1 MEIAVVGLGVIGG
14 SFVKALHSIKDPE
27 DSIYGIDIDQ
37 TTLDFAREGGYI
49 VYGERK
55 NETILQEADLVIM
68 GLYPEAMKSFLKEHM
83 DEFKKDAII
92 LDTSGVKQILLK
104 DIDTYF
110 PPQADLILGHP
121 MAGRESRGFAYADGN
136 IYDNANF
143 LLTPLESNK
152 KENIKYIV
160 DLLYEIGFGRV
171 TITTPEIHDEM
182 IAFTSQLTHAI
193 AVALMNSDQYENETI
208 RFVGDSYRDLTRI
221 ANINEKL
228 WAELFMEN
236 RDYLLKVIQQFKEEF
251 TKLEEAVE
259 EEDIPTLIELFQDSS
274 KRRQAL
280 ENSDYKLSKEREKI
294 QIEKSQNDDSI

>member
-14 SFVKALHSIKDPE
+14 SFVKALHRIKHPE

-49 VYGERK
+49 VYGEHK

-68 GLYPEAMKSFLKEHM
+68 GLYPEAMKDFLKEHM

-121 MAGRESRGFAYADGN
+121 MAGRESRGFAFADGN

-143 LLTPLESNK
+143 LLTPIKSNK
-152 KENIKYIV
+152 EENIEYIV

-182 IAFTSQLTHAI
+182 IAFVSQLSHVLSVSLI
-193 AVALMNSDQYENETI
+193 NSDKEGRDTAA
-208 RFVGDSYRDLTRI
+208 FVGDTYRELTRV
-221 ANINEKL
+221 AKINAPL
-228 WAELFMEN
+228 WSELFLYNKNE
-236 RDYLLKVIQQFKEEF
+236 LLNVMDNFEIQ
-251 TKLEEAVE
+251 
-259 EEDIPTLIELFQDSS
+259 FQLM
-274 KRRQAL
+274 K
-280 ENSDYKLSKEREKI
+280 
-294 QIEKSQNDDSI
+294 

>member
-14 SFVKALHSIKDPE
+14 SFAKALHRIKHPE
-27 DSIYGIDIDQ
+27 DSIYAIDIDQ

-49 VYGERK
+49 AYGERR
-55 NETILQEADLVIM
+55 NQTILQEADLVIM
-68 GLYPEAMKSFLKEHM
+68 GLYPEAMKEFLKEHM

-104 DIDTYF
+104 DIDSYF

-121 MAGRESRGFAYADGN
+121 MAGRESRGFAFADGN
-136 IYDNANF
+136 IYNNANF
-143 LLTPLESNK
+143 LLTPIKSNK
-152 KENIKYIV
+152 KENIEYIV

-193 AVALMNSDQYENETI
+193 AVALMNSDQYGEETI

-228 WAELFMEN
+228 WTELFMEN
-236 RDYLLKVIQQFKEEF
+236 KDYLLKVIQQFKEEF
-251 TKLEEAVE
+251 LKLEEAVK
-259 EEDIPTLIELFQDSS
+259 EEDTASLTELFQESS

-280 ENSDYKLSKEREKI
+280 ENTDYKLNKEREKK
-294 QIEKSQNDDSI
+294 QLEKLINDDSF